1 MTGQEGFGVTEEEA
15 AKCIKAFVARL
26 AEAGYVVQ
34 VFAQRQEGPVL
45 STMSFGAG
53 NVFARRKH
61 AEVWAQHRE
70 DMDDLLSCYVD
81 DKEPERIEF
90 RGDDEIPGEGED
102 E

>member
-1 MTGQEGFGVTEEEA
+1 MTEDKAT
-15 AKCIKAFVARL
+15 KCIKAFVAKL

-45 STMSFGAG
+45 STMSYGAG

-70 DMDDLLSCYVD
+70 DLDDLLSCYVD
-81 DKEPERIEF
+81 DKEPEQIEY
-90 RGDDEIPGEGED
+90 RADDDEMPGADDGE
-102 E
+102 

>member
-1 MTGQEGFGVTEEEA
+1 MTEEQA
-15 AKCIKAFVARL
+15 RRCIKAFVAKL
-26 AEAGYVVQ
+26 SEAGYVVQ

-81 DKEPERIEF
+81 DKDPERIEY
-90 RGDDEIPGEGED
+90 RADDGEMPGADDGE
-102 E
+102 